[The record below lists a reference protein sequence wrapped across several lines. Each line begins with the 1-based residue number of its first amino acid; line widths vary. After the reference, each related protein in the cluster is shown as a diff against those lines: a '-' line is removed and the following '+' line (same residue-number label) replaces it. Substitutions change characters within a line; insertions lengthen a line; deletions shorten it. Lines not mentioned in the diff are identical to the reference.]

1 MNENKI
7 LSETTSVQAAPSSPV
22 QPLIELTKSE
32 KFLKSLFAKATERG
46 YTPTQ
51 LVNQCIKI
59 DQLEKKY
66 ARTFDELKS
75 EYERL
80 AKEISSRSK
89 RVQELEDTIAETK
102 KKKKEVAREYSA
114 DEKNVRQYVDA
125 RMELSSIGFSVDDIP
140 RVKTCL
146 FSMKN
151 ENFSPEAIIEK
162 LNSIAVLEARKTSLE
177 SELSIANGDLREKK
191 ALLIQLRQLQ
201 QTGLSVEQ
209 IERIREVV
217 SRISSRRGINP
228 DQAMSRFESDVLN
241 NYDLTLGLE
250 SEVMRLQETKNS
262 LASEFDGRK
271 AALET
276 KEKMVLEKISELE
289 SKYQS
294 QKQEIQ
300 AYSELR
306 AAGVD
311 GARIQSW
318 NQLISDNRLD
328 FGIVESELRKQGDL
342 RTLEEEI
349 SIRIA
354 YLQEKEKVLTATI
367 SELNTQKSTLESTIS
382 SIKEH
387 TLSAFEESR
396 TAMLSSVSQVK
407 EEVKQVSDLAKTDLK
422 AALSELSSEATTFQS
437 NMTNILQKAGEE
449 TKKHSELL
457 ETAERIGRY
466 EAVLPVLKLSEDGDV
481 SETEALVAMW
491 NVSNTFAQWLRKQKI
506 TPTRIDILELLGKTT
521 ASLNQ
526 EIQTVGA

>member
-1 MNENKI
+1 
-7 LSETTSVQAAPSSPV
+7 
-22 QPLIELTKSE
+22 
-32 KFLKSLFAKATERG
+32 
-46 YTPTQ
+46 
-51 LVNQCIKI
+51 
-59 DQLEKKY
+59 
-66 ARTFDELKS
+66 
-75 EYERL
+75 
-80 AKEISSRSK
+80 
-89 RVQELEDTIAETK
+89 
-102 KKKKEVAREYSA
+102 
-114 DEKNVRQYVDA
+114 
-125 RMELSSIGFSVDDIP
+125 
-140 RVKTCL
+140 
-146 FSMKN
+146 
-151 ENFSPEAIIEK
+151 
-162 LNSIAVLEARKTSLE
+162 
-177 SELSIANGDLREKK
+177 LSIANGDLREKK